1 VSVLTVD
8 PYDREQAREAALWTV
23 AALVVV
29 ALHVG
34 LALAFLLLRPAP
46 EGQVEAPVIDVAFMP
61 ASSAPAIAA
70 PDAQPTE
77 PTPPAEPT
85 PQVEQADLAPPKSEP
100 AVQQAVTEPEPPPV
114 KAEQVPPPEP
124 VPPPVALQMPEPV
137 TEPAHP
143 DQVTVMPPPAK
154 PEEAKPEKVPEQPAR
169 KPATNE
175 KAEREKVER
184 EKAEREKHKTAPPR
198 PAAAP
203 GSRPAQLAMAPN
215 PGADSEGARAG
226 RASWES
232 ELAAH
237 IRRYATYA
245 ANGSSAS
252 GTVRV
257 GVTISRN
264 GRLLSRRL
272 AGSSGS
278 AMLDSA
284 AMAVL
289 ERAQPY
295 PPFPPGMTQA
305 QIALTIPL
313 HLRPQ

>member
-1 VSVLTVD
+1 MSVMTVD
-8 PYDREQAREAALWTV
+8 PFEREQARDAALWTG
-23 AALVVV
+23 AALVVA

-34 LALAFLLLRPAP
+34 LAVAYLLLKPAP
-46 EGQVEAPVIDVAFMP
+46 EGRAEAPVIDVAFMP
-61 ASSAPAIAA
+61 AASPPA
-70 PDAQPTE
+70 PTE
-77 PTPPAEPT
+77 PEAPPAEPT
-85 PQVEQADLAPPKSEP
+85 PRVEQSDLGPPKNEP
-100 AVQQAVTEPEPPPV
+100 VVAREAVTEPEPPPV
-114 KAEQVPPPEP
+114 KTEPAPPKP
-124 VPPPVALQMPEPV
+124 VPPPVALQVPEPAA
-137 TEPAHP
+137 EPAHP
-143 DQVTVMPPPAK
+143 DQVAVMPPPSKPAEPAPQAK
-154 PEEAKPEKVPEQPAR
+154 PVTVPERSAH
-169 KPATNE
+169 KPATDE
-175 KAEREKVER
+175 KAEREKY
-184 EKAEREKHKTAPPR
+184 KTAPPK

-203 GSRPAQLAMAPN
+203 GSKPAQLAMAPN
-215 PGADSEGARAG
+215 SGADSEGARAG

-245 ANGSSAS
+245 ANSSRES

-257 GVTISRN
+257 GVSIDRN

-278 AMLDSA
+278 PVLDSA
-284 AMAVL
+284 AMAVI

-295 PPFPPGMTQA
+295 PRFPPGMSQA